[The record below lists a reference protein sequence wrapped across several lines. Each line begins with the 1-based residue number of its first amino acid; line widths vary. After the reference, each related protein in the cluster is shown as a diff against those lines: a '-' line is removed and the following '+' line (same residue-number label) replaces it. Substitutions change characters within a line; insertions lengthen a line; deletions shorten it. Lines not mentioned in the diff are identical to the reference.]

1 MVFFLK
7 MLYKPLKE
15 EHKKISASK
24 EENLIEFPF
33 VKIEFLTNCL
43 ISKIF
48 FGEKVHKNEFRKT

>member
-1 MVFFLK
+1 

-24 EENLIEFPF
+24 EEKLIEFPF